1 MAKPLNLEE
10 QEQLDEIKHFWK
22 NYGNLITWAL
32 IVVFGAIAAWNGWQ
46 YWQRSQAAQASAL
59 YEEVERAATG
69 GDMTRLERAFTDMK
83 DKFGRTTYA
92 HQAGLLAAKTFAE
105 KGNVDAAK
113 SALLWVADKASDEG
127 YQASARLRLAALLAE
142 AKAYDDALK
151 QLAGDFPAQFAGLVA
166 DRRADIYNLQG
177 KKAEAKVEYLKAWR
191 ALDERGE
198 YRRLVEVKLTA
209 LGVDPKAVTTPA
221 TAATAAT
228 AATSPMAAPAA
239 SATAPPSASTAASAA
254 SAGAKP

>member
-1 MAKPLNLEE
+1 MAKPLDLEE

-32 IVVFGAIAAWNGWQ
+32 IVVFGSIAAWNGWQ

-92 HQAGLLAAKTFAE
+92 HQAGLLAAKTFAD
-105 KGNVDAAK
+105 KGNVEAAK

-127 YQASARLRLAALLAE
+127 YQASARLRLSAVLAE
-142 AKAYDDALK
+142 AKAYDEALK
-151 QLAGDFPAQFAGLVA
+151 QLTADFPAQFDGLVA

-177 KKAEAKVEYLKAWR
+177 KKAEAKAEYLKAWR

-209 LGVDPKAVTTPA
+209 LGVDPKAIATPS
-221 TAATAAT
+221 TASI
-228 AATSPMAAPAA
+228 AATSPVAAA
-239 SATAPPSASTAASAA
+239 AA
-254 SAGAKP
+254 SAGVKP